1 MKERDIPSR
10 FLEGDKNV
18 VTPYRLTPQLAFRV
32 SILGVVTLLLFGVL
46 FLRLWSL
53 QIISGPSYRQAA
65 SENRQR
71 SSFVEAPRGPIL
83 DRAGRIL
90 VDNAPATLVQ
100 VWPSNLPGRAARE
113 RELRRLATVLGLQ
126 ATEVIRA
133 VAVGDKSPSLPVV
146 VARRVQRPVINYLLE
161 RQPEF
166 PGVQLLDTFE
176 RRYPRGET
184 AAHLLGYVGPIT
196 EAQLRASKGTLHFG
210 DQVGQAGIELRYDSL
225 VRGRD
230 GLASLGVDSL
240 GRPRGQTRLSRLA
253 IGGNALRLTIDLRV
267 QRAAEEALRQGI
279 ASARGNKNWFANGG
293 AIVALDPRDGSVI
306 ALASNPIYSP
316 GAFNDRRASGRLASL
331 LDPAR
336 AAADNYPLIDRAR
349 QGLYPPGSTFK
360 PVTALAAIAEG
371 LLNPYAPRPC
381 TSQVVIAG
389 QVFRNWRPDVDTQ
402 MTLPQA
408 LAASCDT
415 YFYRLGK
422 AFYDLPANRGQ
433 PLQAWA
439 RRFGFGAP
447 TGIDLGGE
455 QAGLV
460 PTIGWR
466 HRTYTRRSDRCCW
479 QIDRLW
485 KPGDSVQLAI
495 GQKDL
500 LVTPLQMA
508 RFYALLANG
517 GRLVTPHLLA
527 DIEMP
532 GSSSAATRRVLQGAN
547 VPAPR
552 PVGLSD
558 GALAAVRQGLVE
570 ATHSSIGT
578 SSGVFGTFPVRI
590 AGKTGTAEKVVRVAG
605 SSRLLSQSWWCG
617 YGPSESARLVVCAVI
632 ENGGFGGEAAAPAAL
647 RVFESF
653 FRTKAALT
661 SVVPSD

>member
-1 MKERDIPSR
+1 MTQRETSRR
-10 FLEGDKNV
+10 FLEPDENV
-18 VTPYRLTPQLAFRV
+18 IAPHRLTPQLAFRL
-32 SILGVVTLLLFGVL
+32 SILGVLTLLLFGVL

-53 QIISGPSYRQAA
+53 QIVSGPSYRQAA
-65 SENRQR
+65 SENRER
-71 SSFVEAPRGPIL
+71 TSFVEAPRGPIL
-83 DRAGRIL
+83 DRSGRIL

-100 VWPSNLPGRAARE
+100 VWPSNLPARAARE
-113 RELRRLATVLGLQ
+113 RELRRLARVLGLQ
-126 ATEVIRA
+126 PPSVIRA
-133 VAVGDKSPSLPVV
+133 VAEGRNNPSLPVV
-146 VARRVQRPVINYLLE
+146 VARRLERSVINYLLE

-184 AAHLLGYVGPIT
+184 AAHLLGYVGPVT
-196 EAQLRASKGTLHFG
+196 EAQLKAAKGKLHSG

-230 GLASLGVDSL
+230 GLASLKVDSL
-240 GRPRGQTRLSRLA
+240 GRPHGTTQLSRLA
-253 IGGNALRLTIDLRV
+253 LGGNAIRLTIDLRA

-279 ASARGNKNWFANGG
+279 ASARANKKWFADGG

-306 ALASNPIYSP
+306 ALASNPAYSP
-316 GAFNDRRASGRLASL
+316 AAFNDRRSTGRLASL

-336 AAADNYPLIDRAR
+336 AAADNYPLIDRTR

-360 PVTALAAIAEG
+360 PVTALAAMAEG
-371 LLNPYAPRPC
+371 LLDPYTPRPC

-389 QVFRNWRPDVDTQ
+389 QAFHNWRPDVNTQ

-415 YFYRLGK
+415 YFYGLGK
-422 AFYDLPANRGQ
+422 AFYDLGANRGQ
-433 PLQAWA
+433 PLQTWA
-439 RRFGFGAP
+439 RRFGFGQP

-455 QAGLV
+455 EAGLL

-466 HRTYTRRSDRCCW
+466 HRTYTRHTDHCCW
-479 QIDRLW
+479 QVDRLW

-508 RFYALLANG
+508 RFYALIANG
-517 GRLVTPHLLA
+517 GLLVTPHVLA
-527 DIEMP
+527 DVELP
-532 GSSSAATRRVLQGAN
+532 GARSQATRRVLQNAT
-547 VPAPR
+547 VRAR
-552 PVGLSD
+552 QPVGIRQS
-558 GALAAVRQGLVE
+558 ALAAVRQGLVE
-570 ATHSSIGT
+570 ATHSTIGT
-578 SSGVFGTFPVRI
+578 SSGVFGAFPVSI
-590 AGKTGTAEKVVRVAG
+590 AGKTGTAEKVVRVGG

-617 YGPSESARLVVCAVI
+617 YGPSDNARLVVCAVI

-647 RVFESF
+647 RVFETF
-653 FRTKAALT
+653 FRTEARST
-661 SVVPSD
+661 TPVVSD